1 MNNTIPPIPTK
12 IKFLTFK
19 KRQTQT
25 LASVALLALAQSASA
40 AFVTLTDGNSTADF
54 DTANQTNNYNWT
66 VDGVDQIFQ
75 QAFWFRVGDSGPE
88 QSLHSLPISIEG
100 PTDTNFDGDDDT
112 LFVRY
117 AGSGFD
123 VEVRYTLDGGSNGSG
138 ASDMAEQITFNS
150 TSESALD
157 IHFFQ
162 YTDFDLNG
170 TAGNDSGVFTNANTV
185 RQFEP
190 GFEFT
195 ETVIT
200 PVPNHREIST
210 HPLTLTSLNDLLP
223 TTLSDTPS
231 DGTVIGPADLT
242 WAYQWDFTLQPE
254 GQLDG
259 SFQISKDKNL
269 QAVPEPSST
278 ALLGLAGLALIL
290 RRRK

>member
-12 IKFLTFK
+12 RKFLTFK

-40 AFVTLTDGNSTADF
+40 ASYTLTDGNSSADF
-54 DTANQTNNYNWT
+54 DTATQMNQSNWI
-66 VDGVDQIFQ
+66 VDGVNQVFQ
-75 QAFWFRVGDSGPE
+75 QAFWYRVGDVAE
-88 QSLHSLPISIEG
+88 QSLHTLSIVG
-100 PTDTNFDGDDDT
+100 QVASNTNLDPGLDT

-117 AGSGFD
+117 EGDGFEVD
-123 VEVRYTLDGGSNGSG
+123 VSYSLTGGTADSG
-138 ASDMAEQITFNS
+138 ASDMAEQISIRS
-150 TSESALD
+150 TSASTLD
-157 IHFFQ
+157 FHFFQ
-162 YTDFDLNG
+162 YTDFDLAG
-170 TAGNDSGVFTNANTV
+170 TEADDSGVFTNANSV
-185 RQFEP
+185 QQFEA
-190 GFEFT
+190 GWEFT

-200 PVPNHREIST
+200 PVPNHRNIS
-210 HPLTLTSLNDLLP
+210 PFANTLNSLNDGGP
-223 TTLSDTPS
+223 TTLSDTPL
-231 DGTVIGPADLT
+231 DGAVLGPADLT

-254 GQLDG
+254 GQLGG